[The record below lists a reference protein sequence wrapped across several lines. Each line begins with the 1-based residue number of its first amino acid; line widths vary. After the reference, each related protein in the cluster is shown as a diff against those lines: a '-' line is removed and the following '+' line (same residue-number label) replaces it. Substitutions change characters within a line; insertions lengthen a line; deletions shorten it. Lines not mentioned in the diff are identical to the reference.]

1 MATFESKK
9 QIVEENIS
17 KLDKIISN
25 TLEKRVAH
33 VIDKAYILS
42 EFGTDDEKDAF
53 RTMFGG
59 EVFNLSCIEENKKY
73 VSSVCAKIKNCDKL
87 LYVDALDEKN
97 ICGVLTDTKED
108 FDVNTIVYLKNPLT
122 DIAYNSFCKIITD
135 ARVLY
140 KESFADVC
148 EEVYYSRAPYCI
160 LPLENYEDGRLTGFV
175 NMIRK
180 YELKIVLTCN
190 VENANGK
197 ITKFA
202 LLKRELTVIECPK
215 SFKEEEYLEIGF
227 NFGQDVGLYEILE
240 AAKYFGYKLNK
251 VDSLPIYYSE
261 KEYYFDVVFSGKGDI
276 KRLIYWLELEMP
288 RYEILGIYTHISTM

>member
-33 VIDKAYILS
+33 VIDKADMLS
-42 EFGTDDEKDAF
+42 EIGADGEKNAF
-53 RTMFGG
+53 RSMFGD
-59 EVFNLSCIEENKKY
+59 EDLELPCIEENKKY
-73 VSSVCAKIKNCDKL
+73 VSSVCEKIKDCDKL
-87 LYVDALDEKN
+87 FYVD
-97 ICGVLTDTKED
+97 VLADKDISAVVTETKES
-108 FDVNTIVYLKNPLT
+108 FDVNTVVYLKNPLT
-122 DIAYNSFCKIITD
+122 DIAYNSFCKVITD

-202 LLKRELTVIECPK
+202 LLKRELTVLDCPK
-215 SFKEEEYLEIGF
+215 SLKEEEYLEIGF
-227 NFGQDVGLYEILE
+227 NFGQDIGLHEVLG

-261 KEYYFDVVFSGKGDI
+261 KEYYFDVVFSGNGDI
-276 KRLIYWLELEMP
+276 KRLIHWLELEMP